1 MKLKIAILLITSSAI
16 AEDFV
21 IFRDPGS
28 TPREQVT
35 RYLNS
40 VAFKQ
45 LDERARVV
53 SSIRTRAEADARK
66 KQVREKLLTL
76 IGGLPD
82 YRGPLN
88 VKQFGTVDRGD
99 YRIEKIVYDS
109 LPGFHVTADVYVP
122 TKGTKPFPAILM
134 PVGHGRDGK
143 GGSQQVAIGLALKG
157 FIALAYDPI
166 GQGERLQYYDPE
178 SGNSKVGGA
187 TDEHSHANGH
197 TMLIG
202 DSVARYRIWDGM
214 RGIDYLVSRDDVDAA
229 RIGCT
234 GCSAAGR

>member
-1 MKLKIAILLITSSAI
+1 MRLTVAVFLITYAAV

-21 IFRDPGS
+21 IFREPGS
-28 TPREQVT
+28 TPGERLT

-40 VAFKQ
+40 IAFKQ
-45 LDERARVV
+45 LDERAGTIAA
-53 SSIRTRAEADARK
+53 IRTRAGAENRK
-66 KQVREKLLTL
+66 NQVREKIVTL

-122 TKGTKPFPAILM
+122 TRGTKPFPAILM

-157 FIALAYDPI
+157 FIALAFDPI
-166 GQGERLQYYDPE
+166 GQGERLQYYDRNQGIRKSAEPPM
-178 SGNSKVGGA
+178 STA
-187 TDEHSHANGH
+187 TRTD
-197 TMLIG
+197 TP
-202 DSVARYRIWDGM
+202 
-214 RGIDYLVSRDDVDAA
+214 
-229 RIGCT
+229 C
-234 GCSAAGR
+234 